1 MSKPAILYLCNGEKC
16 PPEIKDCRRPN
27 SERLCFHTTDVR
39 FSKNG
44 PVENFEKLDKD
55 PRFDKVKFKDSVLY
69 IEKVL

>member
-16 PPEIKDCRRPN
+16 PQEIKDCRRQG
-27 SERLCFHTTDVR
+27 SERQCFHTTDVR

-44 PVENFEKLDKD
+44 PVENFEKLNKD
-55 PRFDKVKFKDSVLY
+55 PRFDKVKFNDSVLY